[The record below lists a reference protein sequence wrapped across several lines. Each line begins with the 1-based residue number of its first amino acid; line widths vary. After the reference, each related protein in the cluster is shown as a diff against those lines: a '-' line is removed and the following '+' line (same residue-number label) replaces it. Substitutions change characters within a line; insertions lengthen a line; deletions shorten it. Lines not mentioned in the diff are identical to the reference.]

1 MASDD
6 DRPTPPPGWPSEA
19 EAKAEANE
27 LVAMHQDL
35 VAMSAMLDALRRKQ
49 DAAGQQGE
57 RDLQHRLDQITRL
70 ASEPGALAEA
80 GAKGGTDH
88 PAQLAALVHAKEQ
101 FDAAFGILVKDH
113 DVTQL
118 ERMQAIGAQV
128 IALARPLGREH
139 QETAKVELF
148 SFAAAEF
155 LKVLEEIG
163 QGRGTSASEAF
174 TDELRK
180 RAAAVPGA
188 AAWLAAG
195 IASEPADNKVR
206 AALATALAAAGSDR
220 EKIRTILNDSSVPGG
235 QRLRAAMLGANEALG
250 HGDLDLSLLFAEIE
264 VDLAVQLTD
273 RGADLRTAEHAL
285 AAIGLPGPAT
295 YVGTLLNLLQTL
307 TAIAQRREPP
317 ELSGELVDRIAALA
331 ESARGLLMARQ
342 FESRTDLQSLTA
354 ACPDLAAKF
363 ATLASELGAD
373 PDTLADQHAADSPPP
388 PAAAGRAE
396 WARARK
402 LRASR
407 ELDALIERIR
417 AEKGFAGFLRRL
429 DPAQLRGLATSGPA
443 VMLVCPDG
451 ALFRHRD
458 GAITPFALVVTVR
471 EIRAVRLDIDLS
483 VLDDAAAR
491 WRAAIAGLSA
501 RGSARPGVRR
511 LREMAAELTE
521 ILSLTWHDVVAPVL
535 GAVGL
540 AAPAAEGGEWPRLWW
555 VPEGPLHE
563 LPLHAAEC
571 HLSGC
576 RRGGCGAALD
586 NVASSYLPS
595 LRTLAHVRDR
605 AARDAMPA
613 GGGVPGGQRAL
624 LVAATDADLPGAEAA
639 AREAAKRLRHAG
651 VTADMLI
658 GPAATRTAVL
668 AELADAAWAHFGC
681 HATTDPR
688 EPSGGLLHLPGGD
701 VLTVRQISAAQP
713 EAARLAFL
721 AACSTARAP
730 ERLPGEAIH
739 LANAFLLA
747 GFSTAIG
754 TLWEV
759 DSADAHAVTSGFYAR
774 TTAVL
779 PQPPALALH
788 HAVRDLRARHPDAP
802 YAWAAYVH
810 SGA

>member
-6 DRPTPPPGWPSEA
+6 DCPTPPPGWPGEA
-19 EAKAEANE
+19 EINE
-27 LVAMHQDL
+27 EVNKLYAQHQDL
-35 VAMSAMLDALRRKQ
+35 DAMSAMLDAQRREQ
-49 DAAGQQGE
+49 DAAEQQGE
-57 RDLQHRLDQITRL
+57 RDQQDRLDQVTSL

-80 GAKGGTDH
+80 GASGGTDS

-101 FDAAFGILVKDH
+101 FDAAFGIVSKDH

-118 ERMQAIGAQV
+118 ERMQTIGAEV
-128 IALARPLGREH
+128 IALARPLGRED
-139 QETAKVELF
+139 QETANVELW
-148 SFAAAEF
+148 SFAAAGF
-155 LKVLEEIG
+155 LKVLEEAG
-163 QGRGTSASEAF
+163 QGRGPAAREAYN
-174 TDELRK
+174 DGMRK

-188 AAWLAAG
+188 ASVVEAIIASVPADS
-195 IASEPADNKVR
+195 IASERADDKVR
-206 AALATALAAAGSDR
+206 AALAAAGSDR
-220 EKIRTILNDSSVPGG
+220 EKIRTTLNDPSVPV
-235 QRLRAAMLGANEALG
+235 RERHRAAMRAANETLRD
-250 HGDLDLSLLFAEIE
+250 GDLDLSLLFAEIGI
-264 VDLAVQLTD
+264 DLEGQLTD
-273 RGADLRTAEHAL
+273 RGADLRTAEHEL

-295 YVGTLLNLLQTL
+295 YVGTLLNALQTV
-307 TAIAQRREPP
+307 TAIQQGREPP

-331 ESARGLLMARQ
+331 EGARGLLMARQ

-354 ACPDLAAKF
+354 ARPDLAAKF
-363 ATLASELGAD
+363 TTLASELRAD

-388 PAAAGRAE
+388 PVAAGRAE

-417 AEKGFAGFLRRL
+417 AEEGLGGFLRRL

-451 ALFRHRD
+451 ALFRHRE

-471 EIRAVRLDIDLS
+471 EIRAIRLDIDLS
-483 VLDDAAAR
+483 VLDDAATR

-501 RGSARPGVRR
+501 HGSARPGIRR
-511 LREMAAELTE
+511 LLEMAAELTE

-535 GAVGL
+535 GAVAL
-540 AAPAAEGGEWPRLWW
+540 AAPAAEDDEWPRLWW

-563 LPLHAAEC
+563 LPLHAAQC
-571 HLSGC
+571 QLPGC
-576 RRGGCGAALD
+576 QRGGCGAALD

-595 LRTLAHVRDR
+595 LRTLAH
-605 AARDAMPA
+605 ARDAMPA

-624 LVAATDADLPGAEAA
+624 LVAATDADLPGAEAE
-639 AREAAKRLRHAG
+639 AREAATRLRQAG
-651 VTADMLI
+651 ETADMLI
-658 GPAATRTAVL
+658 GPAATSAAVL
-668 AELADAAWAHFGC
+668 AGLADAAWVHFGC
-681 HATTDPR
+681 HATSDPR

-701 VLTVRQISAAQP
+701 VLTVRQVSAAQP

-721 AACSTARAP
+721 AACSTARAS
-730 ERLPGEAIH
+730 ERLPEEAIH

-747 GFSTAIG
+747 GFSAAIG

-759 DSADAHAVTSGFYAR
+759 NSADARAVTSGFYAR
-774 TTAVL
+774 ATAVP
-779 PQPPALALH
+779 PQPQAFALH
-788 HAVRDLRARHPDAP
+788 HAVRDLRALHPDAP
-802 YAWAAYVH
+802 YGWAAYVH